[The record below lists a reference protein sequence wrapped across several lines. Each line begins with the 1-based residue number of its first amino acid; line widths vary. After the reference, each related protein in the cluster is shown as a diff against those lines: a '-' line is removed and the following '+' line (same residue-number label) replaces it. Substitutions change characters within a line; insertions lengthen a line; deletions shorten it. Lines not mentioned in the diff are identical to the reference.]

1 MLEQSVQFVKGI
13 GPTKASLL
21 ASQAGIETVE
31 DLLYHS
37 PRRYLDRST
46 FKRIADC
53 RTGETVTVGGRIADA
68 AIMGRGRKFLSVTI
82 EDESGSLAG
91 VFFGGIPYFKKIFRP
106 GEYVLFS
113 GKIDFFRTMQIV
125 HPEFDFLDDESSI
138 ANINT
143 GRVVP
148 LYRSSEKL
156 RGAGLDSRGFRR
168 IIRNALDACIGEI
181 ADPLDAGL
189 LERLGLISLPEA
201 IRFLHFPDTA
211 QDADRARRRLSFNEL
226 FLLQYYLALSRR
238 LLREERGASARAI
251 DTAAFDAFARGLP
264 FALTGAQAAA
274 IDKIRR
280 DMERSVPMN
289 RLLQGDVGSGKTVV
303 SLAAA
308 LFALGRGEQT
318 AVMAPTEVLAAQH
331 DRTFR
336 ALLPPGVRTA
346 LLTGSLPRAEK
357 RAIASAAAAHE
368 LDIVI
373 GTHAVIQNGV
383 SFARLGLIV
392 IDEQHRFG
400 VNQRAA
406 LRDKGA
412 LPDLLVMTAT
422 PIPRSLALTLYGD
435 LEVSSLREKPAER
448 VPVTTLA
455 FPEERVADIYRSVEK
470 YVSQGRQVFIVLPL
484 IAESEKMDLASA
496 EDTYARLRD
505 TVFPARR
512 VGLLHGR
519 LPAVEK
525 DAVMRDFAAGAVDIL
540 VTTTVVEVGVDVPNA
555 TVMVI
560 MHPERFG
567 LAQLHQL
574 RGRVGRGAHQSFCI
588 LVHPADIPDESRR
601 RIDAIVGTDD
611 GFAIAEE
618 DLRQRGAGE
627 VIGLRQ
633 HGHDAGLEFTDL
645 ARDMELI
652 LSARAEA
659 EARAAEVADAE
670 TLAAR
675 VREPAQIGG
684 IARGIRSKRV
694 ISLLS

>member
-1 MLEQSVQFVKGI
+1 
-13 GPTKASLL
+13 
-21 ASQAGIETVE
+21 
-31 DLLYHS
+31 
-37 PRRYLDRST
+37 
-46 FKRIADC
+46 
-53 RTGETVTVGGRIADA
+53 
-68 AIMGRGRKFLSVTI
+68 
-82 EDESGSLAG
+82 
-91 VFFGGIPYFKKIFRP
+91 
-106 GEYVLFS
+106 
-113 GKIDFFRTMQIV
+113 
-125 HPEFDFLDDESSI
+125 
-138 ANINT
+138 
-143 GRVVP
+143 
-148 LYRSSEKL
+148 
-156 RGAGLDSRGFRR
+156 
-168 IIRNALDACIGEI
+168 
-181 ADPLDAGL
+181 
-189 LERLGLISLPEA
+189 
-201 IRFLHFPDTA
+201 
-211 QDADRARRRLSFNEL
+211 
-226 FLLQYYLALSRR
+226 
-238 LLREERGASARAI
+238 
-251 DTAAFDAFARGLP
+251 
-264 FALTGAQAAA
+264 
-274 IDKIRR
+274 
-280 DMERSVPMN
+280 
-289 RLLQGDVGSGKTVV
+289 
-303 SLAAA
+303 
-308 LFALGRGEQT
+308 
-318 AVMAPTEVLAAQH
+318 
-331 DRTFR
+331 
-336 ALLPPGVRTA
+336 
-346 LLTGSLPRAEK
+346 
-357 RAIASAAAAHE
+357 
-368 LDIVI
+368 
-373 GTHAVIQNGV
+373 
-383 SFARLGLIV
+383 
-392 IDEQHRFG
+392 
-400 VNQRAA
+400 
-406 LRDKGA
+406 
-412 LPDLLVMTAT
+412 
-422 PIPRSLALTLYGD
+422 
-435 LEVSSLREKPAER
+435 
-448 VPVTTLA
+448 
-455 FPEERVADIYRSVEK
+455 
-470 YVSQGRQVFIVLPL
+470 
-484 IAESEKMDLASA
+484 MDLASA

-519 LPAVEK
+519 LPAAEK